1 MPRVK
6 KVTKAQMRQDELTRA
21 KLEMVAA
28 RDQGED
34 ALRPLLA
41 QHPALAGE
49 LVDFS
54 AALAATS
61 AYVDVELTPETEAV
75 AMQARDRAFAAVF
88 GVATP
93 AVAKAPAFASLKA
106 LRQARKVTMPALAAR
121 LGLGVDVVS
130 ALEAGRIRA
139 ATAPARLLR
148 SLGETLDTTAD
159 QILALL
165 GAQPAVS
172 PLLRR
177 TRGGVADAEPLDFA
191 EAVRLSPEMSEE
203 AKANWLKN

>member
-1 MPRVK
+1 MARI
-6 KVTKAQMRQDELTRA
+6 TKAQMRQVELTRA
-21 KLEMVAA
+21 KLEIVAA
-28 RDQGED
+28 RERGED
-34 ALRPLLA
+34 ALRPLLTR
-41 QHPALAGE
+41 HPALAGE

-61 AYVDVELTPETEAV
+61 AYADVDLTPETEAV

-88 GVATP
+88 GAATP

-130 ALEAGRIRA
+130 ALEAGRVRA

-148 SLGETLDTTAD
+148 SLGEMLDTTAE
-159 QILALL
+159 QIALLL

-177 TRGGVADAEPLDFA
+177 GRGDVADGEPLDFA

-203 AKANWLKN
+203 AKSDWLNAQ